1 MSDLTKFIETDSSKK
16 KITLEKLEAF
26 LWKSADIL
34 RGYT

>member
-1 MSDLTKFIETDSSKK
+1 MTDLTKFIQKDSSK

-34 RGYT
+34 RGY